1 MGGGRHVHTTGFT
14 CICEYVVRVET
25 NSGCHCTGSVPLAF
39 LLFLAKVSLCGPAW
53 PGLELT
59 TKLRLILSS
68 EVYLP
73 LPPGARESSCALPC
87 THSCFSRR
95 NLPPRVSRL
104 DQADWKRPR
113 GLPVSASPHGD
124 CEHALTP
131 CFLTWSWRGNS
142 GPHAWRGNSGPHA
155 CTERT
160 LPPNPSPQ
168 PHYRPHTKAV
178 TSWC

>member
-1 MGGGRHVHTTGFT
+1 MGGGRRVHTTGFT
-14 CICEYVVRVET
+14 CICEYVVHVET

-53 PGLELT
+53 PDLELT

-87 THSCFSRR
+87 PHSCFQRW

-104 DQADWKRPR
+104 DRARWK
-113 GLPVSASPHGD
+113 SPGV
-124 CEHALTP
+124 
-131 CFLTWSWRGNS
+131 FL
-142 GPHAWRGNSGPHA
+142 
-155 CTERT
+155 C
-160 LPPNPSPQ
+160 LPPRTGIASML
-168 PHYRPHTKAV
+168 HHTLLFNMELEGESRFPCLHGKDF
-178 TSWC
+178 TT